1 MRRELLLTGMVVF
14 GVIAGC
20 EPTDESLN
28 LQDAEL
34 KTNEQENLNPNKLQ
48 EISLPDYFVAQLENF
63 ENALVNT
70 YVVAFTGRE
79 VKGTGDNFTTTFNY
93 LVSGTGM
100 TPQLDSFT
108 LELPNCAG
116 NLLSWFPQQPT
127 TILST
132 SIKWNNS
139 VSKDGSQAY
148 SLTFAGDI
156 PLGLINSTVTRGSN
170 VSTVKVLG
178 PCKDV
183 FTLSGSIF
191 IDADADGVKQNEESG
206 IPYIN
211 VELFDSN
218 NIKIA
223 TVPTMIDGS
232 FSFMVLKGSYRISV
246 GEDLLNDANYTAVG
260 DSFVSIPEVTQDL
273 NNLNFGYLVNS
284 DKIIRDLEN
293 KVLRVNTEPTK
304 FWIAAIKN
312 AGKKGSPYSVQEIR
326 GLLVEI
332 ETLLLEQPF
341 QFGSNKETQA
351 LSILSKP
358 IKTPL
363 DEFLQQLLTA
373 ELNIVSG
380 RGALLSN
387 GDQNDAFNL
396 ALLIYAEAVACRES
410 GNCPNENATS
420 AMNIE
425 VKAIRSNDTRL
436 LTSFNGSG
444 GI

>member
-1 MRRELLLTGMVVF
+1 MRRDLLLTGMVVF
-14 GVIAGC
+14 GVMAGC

-28 LQDAEL
+28 LPDVEL
-34 KTNEQENLNPNKLQ
+34 KTNEENLNPNKLQ
-48 EISLPDYFVAQLENF
+48 ESSLPDYFVAQLENF
-63 ENALVNT
+63 ENVLVNT
-70 YVVAFTGRE
+70 YVVAYTGRE
-79 VKGTGDNFTTTFNY
+79 VKGTGENLTTTFNY

-116 NLLSWFPQQPT
+116 DLLSWFPQQSST
-127 TILST
+127 VQST

-139 VSKDGSQAY
+139 VSKDGTQAY
-148 SLTFAGDI
+148 SITFAGDI
-156 PLGLINSTVTRGSN
+156 PLGIINSTVTRGSN
-170 VSTVKVLG
+170 VATEKILG

-191 IDADADGVKQNEESG
+191 IDADSDGIKQNEESG

-211 VELFDSN
+211 VDLFDSN
-218 NIKIA
+218 NVKIG
-223 TVPTMIDGS
+223 TVPTMYDGF
-232 FSFMVLKGSYRISV
+232 FSFIVLKGSYRISV
-246 GEDLLNDANYTAVG
+246 GGDLLNDANYTAVG
-260 DSFVSIPEVTQDL
+260 DSFISIPEVTEDL
-273 NNLNFGYLVNS
+273 TNLNFGYLVNS

-293 KVLRVNTEPTK
+293 KVLRVDTEPTK
-304 FWIAAIKN
+304 FWIAAIRN
-312 AGKKGSPYSVQEIR
+312 AGKKNSPYSAQEIR
-326 GLLVEI
+326 DLLVEI
-332 ETLLLEQPF
+332 ENLLLEEPF
-341 QFGSNKETQA
+341 QFGSIKEAQA
-351 LSILSKP
+351 LNILSKP
-358 IKTPL
+358 IRTPL

-387 GDQNDAFNL
+387 GDQNDAFNQ

-410 GNCPNENATS
+410 GNCPNESATS